1 MIRDIYIVPQTPEPC
16 VLFSS
21 AYHFLINWQSLYSQ
35 NIMVS
40 FEHYNFWPKTW
51 VWNSITKRTLVNMSH
66 TVLFQIWFN
75 VLSSSPNQLIQYLT
89 QCSTFSELVNA
100 SRQNPWWSVLDF
112 WKIKFDKLIFYS
124 ISNWIIT
131 ACSLQKSILKLFFF
145 FKLKIQFTPPRSP
158 RISRLKSQIMK
169 PTFLS

>member
-89 QCSTFSELVNA
+89 QCSTFSELVMQVAKPPVDLYYIFEKSSWEN
-100 SRQNPWWSVLDF
+100 QVPQTEFLVYLG
-112 WKIKFDKLIFYS
+112 LIFYCL
-124 ISNWIIT
+124 
-131 ACSLQKSILKLFFF
+131 CSLQKSISKLFF
-145 FKLKIQFTPPRSP
+145 SD
-158 RISRLKSQIMK
+158 
-169 PTFLS
+169 